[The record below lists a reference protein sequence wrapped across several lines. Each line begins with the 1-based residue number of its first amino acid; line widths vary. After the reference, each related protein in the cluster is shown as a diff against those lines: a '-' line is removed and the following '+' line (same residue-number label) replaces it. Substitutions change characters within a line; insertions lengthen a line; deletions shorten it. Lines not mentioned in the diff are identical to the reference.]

1 MKRVFRVSKKG
12 KVKPIV
18 LSTLQT
24 PEDLDAKLA
33 LIQALIPLGLLAVAQ
48 ELKRE
53 VVALAGERY
62 SRTGGLPGIVRW
74 SQQRGSVYLADQK
87 VAVTYR
93 RLRDRAS
100 NREIPLRTYQG
111 LQKPHAADGKLLL
124 QILRGLSCR
133 SYGECAEA
141 IPAAFGLS
149 PSSVSRRFIRASA
162 RKLQQ
167 LCERRLESYDFVAL
181 FLDGKTFAE
190 DETFVSLSRTMII
203 ALGITLSGEKVIL
216 GFIQTG
222 TENERVCS
230 DFLQT
235 LLERGLRIDPGL
247 LCILDGSKGL
257 HKAIQKVFGSQAL
270 IQRCQWHKRENV
282 VSYLPKSQRAL
293 WRRKLQAAYEKPT
306 YAEAQAALQRIRQEL
321 RLINASAVASLDEG
335 MEETLTLHRLGVFP
349 QLGISLKTT
358 NCLESLMAQIGQR
371 TGKVDRW
378 RNSDQKQRWV
388 ASALLDVEPNLHR
401 IKGYRHLPTLRA
413 ALRTEMQG
421 KEVAAANA
429 VA

>member
-12 KVKPIV
+12 RVKPIV

-33 LIQALIPLGLLAVAQ
+33 LIQALIPVGLLAVA
-48 ELKRE
+48 EALKRE
-53 VVALAGERY
+53 VIALPGERY
-62 SRTGGLPGIVRW
+62 CRTGGLPGIVRW
-74 SQQRGSVYLADQK
+74 SQQRGSIYLGDQK

-93 RLRDRAS
+93 RLRDRAQ
-100 NREIPLRTYQG
+100 NREVPLQTYQG
-111 LQKPHAADGKLLL
+111 LQKPHTADGKLLL

-133 SYGECAEA
+133 SYAECAET

-162 RKLQQ
+162 RKLRD
-167 LCERRLESYDFVAL
+167 LCERRLDSHDFVAL

-190 DETFVSLSRTMII
+190 EERII

-230 DFLQT
+230 EFLQS
-235 LLERGLRIDPGL
+235 LLERGLRVDSGL
-247 LCILDGSKGL
+247 LCIIDGAKGL
-257 HKAIQKVFGSQAL
+257 HKAIQKVFGSQAA

-282 VSYLPKSQRAL
+282 VSYLPKSQQDL
-293 WRRKLQAAYEKPT
+293 WRRKLQEAYEKPT
-306 YAEAQAALQRIRQEL
+306 YIVARAALQRIRQEL
-321 RLINASAVASLDEG
+321 RLINASAVASLEEG

-349 QLGISLKTT
+349 TLGISLKTT

-388 ASALLDVEPNLHR
+388 ASALLDIEPRLRR
-401 IKGYRHLPTLRA
+401 IQGYRHLPTLRA
-413 ALRTEMQG
+413 ALKAEIRG
-421 KEVAAANA
+421 KESMSGDQVA
-429 VA
+429 